1 LAFGCVG
8 IREKAVCLLLE
19 KMDFELFR
27 KERLA
32 ATARQGQRVR
42 FVWWEMKLNTE
53 YQVQNT
59 VYYY

>member
-1 LAFGCVG
+1 
-8 IREKAVCLLLE
+8 
-19 KMDFELFR
+19 MDFELFR